1 MTRDR
6 RRMLLEVL
14 AVVLL
19 GAAFF
24 VGAVEFVRWCLS

>member
-1 MTRDR
+1 MTRAGA
-6 RRMLLEVL
+6 RMVLEVL